1 MPTVGNAN
9 HTVLERESMMN
20 QATTCNNCNNCGRLV
35 PRRGLC
41 FGDCADC
48 WRWLMLAIQRYFAR
62 ANHTGLEKED
72 SVKNEI
78 LVELS
83 LKINGEWIETWNV
96 YVKDDGK
103 IDFADA
109 RQATRNVQDMINRNV
124 ANVPQSGGMIP
135 KERKEKKWNTSRR

>member
-1 MPTVGNAN
+1 
-9 HTVLERESMMN
+9 
-20 QATTCNNCNNCGRLV
+20 
-35 PRRGLC
+35 
-41 FGDCADC
+41 
-48 WRWLMLAIQRYFAR
+48 MLAIQRYFAR

-135 KERKEKKWNTSRR
+135 KERKDKKWSTSRRSRT